1 VTRTP
6 RSETGALGSPLVDG
20 LQIRAMT
27 QEEFSSYRRRV
38 ISHYAAELA
47 RTGASTAEQSEQR
60 AAKESDQFLPD
71 GLDTAGMALLV
82 GEAGGEVVGL
92 VWVGPAPAGRAGWWI
107 YDIEVV
113 PARRGQGYGR
123 ALLEAA
129 EREAQ
134 HRGAVSIGLD
144 VFGGNDVA
152 LGMYESSGYEV
163 AATRMLKRFAPSSG
177 PE

>member
-1 VTRTP
+1 
-6 RSETGALGSPLVDG
+6 
-20 LQIRAMT
+20 MT
-27 QEEFSSYRRRV
+27 QEEFSSYRRRT

-47 RTGASTAEQSEQR
+47 RTGASTAEEAEQR

-82 GEAGGEVVGL
+82 GEIDGEVVGL
-92 VWVGPAPAGRAGWWI
+92 VWVGPAPAGRAGWWV

-129 EREAQ
+129 ERDAQ
-134 HRGAVSIGLD
+134 QRGAVSIGLD
-144 VFGGNDVA
+144 VFGGNEVA

-163 AATRMLKRFAPSSG
+163 AAIRMLKRFAPSSRTD
-177 PE
+177 

>member
-1 VTRTP
+1 
-6 RSETGALGSPLVDG
+6 
-20 LQIRAMT
+20 MT
-27 QEEFSSYRRRV
+27 QKEFSSYRRRT

-47 RTGASTAEQSEQR
+47 RTGASTAEEAEQR

-82 GEAGGEVVGL
+82 GETGGEAVGL
-92 VWVGPAPAGRAGWWI
+92 VWVGPAPAGRAGWWV

-113 PARRGQGYGR
+113 PDRRGQGYGR

-129 EREAQ
+129 ERHAQ
-134 HRGAVSIGLD
+134 HRGAESIGLD

-152 LGMYESSGYEV
+152 LGLYESSRYDV
-163 AATRMLKRFAPSSG
+163 AATRMLKRFASSSG
-177 PE
+177 PD